1 MALIPLTAIERDG
14 FNIRVLTVVFE
25 VPSENFDI
33 EENINRAVADFA
45 KTENGKQALEYT
57 CGYFNLA
64 DVVQNLP
71 NELCEK
77 HGFKIITSA
86 LTDTELDWDHDFTK
100 CLNGDNN

>member
-14 FNIRVLTVVFE
+14 LSIRVLTVIFE
-25 VPSENFDI
+25 VPAENFDI

-45 KTENGKQALEYT
+45 KTENGKQTLEYT
-57 CGYFNLA
+57 SGYFNLA
-64 DVVQNLP
+64 DVVQYLP

-77 HGFKIITSA
+77 HGFKIINSA

-100 CLNGDNN
+100 YLDGDND